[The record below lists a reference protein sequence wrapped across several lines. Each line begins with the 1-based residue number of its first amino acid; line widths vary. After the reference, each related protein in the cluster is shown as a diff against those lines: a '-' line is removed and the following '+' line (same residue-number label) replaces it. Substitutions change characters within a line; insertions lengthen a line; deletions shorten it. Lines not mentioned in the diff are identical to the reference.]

1 MRVLETQRFLLCPP
15 EESDLKELLEI
26 QWDKNLMTFMNF
38 KPLSMKNQYDWL
50 NSLGGK
56 NMAFCIFEKEA
67 NSKILIGLATL
78 NNIDTLH
85 QRVSWGLKLKTNLQ
99 GKGVGQEVSLML
111 LHYGF
116 ATLNMQK
123 IYGDIL
129 FDNIANR
136 KMCQKLGVMEEGVLR
151 NHYYQNGKFRDVV
164 LVGILKEEFYTINTE
179 KLKLLE
185 LI

>member
-1 MRVLETQRFLLCPP
+1 
-15 EESDLKELLEI
+15 
-26 QWDKNLMTFMNF
+26 
-38 KPLSMKNQYDWL
+38 
-50 NSLGGK
+50 
-56 NMAFCIFEKEA
+56 MAFCIFEKEGE
-67 NSKILIGLATL
+67 NKNLIGLATL

-99 GKGVGQEVSLML
+99 GKGVGQEVSLIL
-111 LHYGF
+111 LNYGF

-136 KMCQKLGVMEEGVLR
+136 KMCQKLGVTEEGVLR

-164 LVGILKEEFYTINTE
+164 LVGILKEEFYEINSE
-179 KLKLLE
+179 KLRLLE
-185 LI
+185 ILP